1 MTPAD
6 RDHTRRTR
14 KRANPA
20 GTRTTTPCMMIR
32 FASLLLAL
40 SIASTAT
47 AQSVEN
53 QVRAE
58 VARYVAAIN
67 SGDVRAVAGL
77 YLNEAR
83 TSTIGD
89 GEIHRGWE
97 RIARLLR
104 EVYEQAG
111 TIRMTSDSVA
121 VFPLG
126 AGAAIATLRYTWM
139 IGGSNPEPTTGAMTL
154 VYTRTRQGWRVAHDH
169 TSTLPPPARPADGSL
184 TPIADA
190 GPTSPRRSTAACTVK
205 RITDGDGIECEGI
218 GRVRLIGM
226 DTPELDQEP
235 FGRQA
240 AAALASLLPVGAQVR
255 IEQDVDARDR
265 YGRLLAYVWV
275 GPVLVNWRMV
285 REGWA
290 TLLTYQPNVQ
300 YAEWLID
307 AERRAR
313 EEGRGLWA
321 TGGFECLPRDR
332 RAGQCE

>member
-6 RDHTRRTR
+6 RDHTRQTR
-14 KRANPA
+14 KGAKPA
-20 GTRTTTPCMMIR
+20 RKGTSIPRMTIR

-40 SIASTAT
+40 SIASPAG

-53 QVRAE
+53 QIRAE

-67 SGDVRAVAGL
+67 RGDVRAVAGL

-89 GEIHRGWE
+89 GEIHRGWDQ
-97 RIARLLR
+97 IARLLR
-104 EVYEQAG
+104 DVYAQAG

-126 AGAAIATLRYTWM
+126 AGAAIATLRYTWT
-139 IGGSNPEPTTGAMTL
+139 IGGSNPEPATGAMTL

-169 TSTLPPPARPADGSL
+169 TSTLQPATPAHGSL
-184 TPIADA
+184 TSVADS
-190 GPTSPRRSTAACTVK
+190 GPTSPRRSTSECTVK

-226 DTPELDQEP
+226 DTPELDQKP

-240 AAALASLLPVGAQVR
+240 AAALGSLVRVGARVR

-265 YGRLLAYVWV
+265 NGRLLAYVWV
-275 GPVLVNWRMV
+275 GRVLVNWRMV

-300 YAEWLID
+300 YVDWLID

-313 EEGRGLWA
+313 AEGRGLWG
-321 TGGFECLPRDR
+321 TGGFECLPRDHR
-332 RAGQCE
+332 GGRCE

>member
-1 MTPAD
+1 MT
-6 RDHTRRTR
+6 
-14 KRANPA
+14 
-20 GTRTTTPCMMIR
+20 IR
-32 FASLLLAL
+32 FASLVLAV
-40 SIASTAT
+40 SIGSPAA

-53 QVRAE
+53 QIRAE

-67 SGDVRAVAGL
+67 RGDVRGVAGL
-77 YLNEAR
+77 YLHEAR

-89 GEIHRGWE
+89 GEIHRGWD
-97 RIARLLR
+97 RIAQLLR
-104 EVYEQAG
+104 DVYEQAG

-126 AGAAIATLRYTWM
+126 AGAAIATLRYRWTT
-139 IGGSNPEPTTGAMTL
+139 GGSTPGPTTGAMTL
-154 VYTRTRQGWRVAHDH
+154 VYMRTRQGWRVAHDH
-169 TSTLPPPARPADGSL
+169 TSTLQPGRLAHGSL
-184 TPIADA
+184 TSITDS
-190 GPTSPRRSTAACTVK
+190 GPTRPRRSTAECTVK
-205 RITDGDGIECEGI
+205 RITDGDGIECEAI
-218 GRVRLIGM
+218 GRVRMIGM

-240 AAALASLLPVGAQVR
+240 AAALASLVRVGAHVR
-255 IEQDVDARDR
+255 IEQDVDGRDR

-300 YAEWLID
+300 YVNWLID

-313 EEGRGLWA
+313 EEGRGLWG
-321 TGGFECLPRDR
+321 TGGFECLPRDH